1 MEQGHGVE
9 RNDKEDQNR
18 NEELCATHG
27 ASKPFR

>member
-1 MEQGHGVE
+1 VE